1 MSWVR
6 TVSVPKTL
14 VANFSCGDL
23 SWTLAIPN
31 RCANAAR
38 RICRA
43 NLNAWHKIGQCR
55 AQPKLNPKLRPAQA
69 ETLSRWIYDKN
80 ATRDS

>member
-38 RICRA
+38 RIYRA
-43 NLNAWHKIGQCR
+43 NLNSWHKIGQCR
-55 AQPKLNPKLRPAQA
+55 AQPKFKPQAKARP
-69 ETLSRWIYDKN
+69 
-80 ATRDS
+80 TRDTFAMDL